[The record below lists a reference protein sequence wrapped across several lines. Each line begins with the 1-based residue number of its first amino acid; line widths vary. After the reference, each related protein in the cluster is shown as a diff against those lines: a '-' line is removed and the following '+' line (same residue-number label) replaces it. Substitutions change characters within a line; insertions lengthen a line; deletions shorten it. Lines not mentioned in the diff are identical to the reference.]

1 VSSVDYHDL
10 LRAGL
15 LESEPKPRLTAKG
28 RDWLR
33 TLEGLHTEEVME
45 SHFDW
50 QDGII
55 PPAADPRH
63 AVTGASD
70 EDFVRSTS
78 GLFR

>member
-1 VSSVDYHDL
+1 L
-10 LRAGL
+10 Q
-15 LESEPKPRLTAKG
+15 
-28 RDWLR
+28 
-33 TLEGLHTEEVME
+33 TEEVME
-45 SHFDW
+45 SQFDW

>member
-1 VSSVDYHDL
+1 VSTVDLHDL

-15 LESEPKPRLTAKG
+15 LKSESKRHLTAKG

-33 TLEGLHTEEVME
+33 ALEGLQTEEVTE
-45 SHFDW
+45 SQFDW
-50 QDGII
+50 QDGIS